1 MDFLGVAE
9 PAPES
14 MVGALAAVPIS
25 PAEPGGPP
33 GIIDP
38 LTRTLRTDYQIQVPV
53 FIWPAAPE
61 RLLRISAAPYNDE
74 SDYDRLLEALAVEL

>member
-9 PAPES
+9 PAPAS
-14 MVGALAAVPIS
+14 MIGALAAVPM
-25 PAEPGGPP
+25 PPGAPDGPP
-33 GIIDP
+33 GFVDP
-38 LTRTLRTDYQIQVPV
+38 LTRKLRTEYQIQVPV
-53 FIWPAAPE
+53 FIWPASPE

>member
-1 MDFLGVAE
+1 
-9 PAPES
+9 